1 MSNPLGQI
9 FRFILKLVLGL
20 FAAIFALSLLAAA
33 LIFVVLSL
41 LKSLITGRK
50 ASPAMVFGRF
60 QQFSPQGMWP
70 GRTARPAHQTA
81 AQADNI
87 VDVEVREVRNEKQL
101 H

>member
-20 FAAIFALSLLAAA
+20 FAAIFTLSLLAAA

-41 LKSLITGRK
+41 LKSLVTGRK

-60 QQFSPQGMWP
+60 QQFSPEGMWP
-70 GRTARPAHQTA
+70 GRATRPAHETA

-87 VDVEVREVRNEKQL
+87 VDVEVREVRDEKQL
-101 H
+101 R